1 MVRSP
6 RTQKLLLGVLAVL
19 LAVSGV
25 AFASTAGAQV
35 SWQQRDAI
43 DIQATE
49 LRVVDGEQP
58 TVEATIEVRNPT
70 SVPITLRASGVVL
83 YDGAAEQG
91 NALSTPRSERLADG
105 AATVGAGETTTVT
118 LVADLDAEDV
128 EPTRTAIEEDRA
140 VLSGTFL
147 VEMRGRNAYIDV

>member
-6 RTQKLLLGVLAVL
+6 RTQRLLLGVLAVL

-25 AFASTAGAQV
+25 AFVSTAGAQV

-43 DIQATE
+43 AIEATE
-49 LRVVDGEQP
+49 FRVVDGDQP
-58 TVEATIEVRNPT
+58 TVEATVEVRNPT
-70 SVPITLRASGVVL
+70 SIPITLRASGVVL
-83 YDGAAEQG
+83 YENAAAQG

-105 AATVGAGETTTVT
+105 AATIGAGETATLTV
-118 LVADLDAEDV
+118 VADLDAEDV
-128 EPTRTAIEEDRA
+128 EPTRTAIEDDRA
-140 VLSGTFL
+140 VLSGSFL

>member
-6 RTQKLLLGVLAVL
+6 RTQQLLLGVLAVL

-49 LRVVDGEQP
+49 FRVVDGDEP
-58 TVEATIEVRNPT
+58 TVEATVEVRNPT
-70 SVPITLRASGVVL
+70 SVPIVVRASGVVL
-83 YDGAAEQG
+83 YENVATEG

-105 AATVGAGETTTVT
+105 AATVGAGETATVT
-118 LVADLDAEDV
+118 LVADLTPEDV

-140 VLSGTFL
+140 VLSGSFL
-147 VEMRGRNAYIDV
+147 VEIRGRNAYVDV